1 MAISFLVP
9 SVERIVLYIYFIVIF
24 LAHVLYGIGVVS
36 VCVWGGKLVVCGV
49 SLW

>member
-9 SVERIVLYIYFIVIF
+9 SVERIALYTYFIVIF

-36 VCVWGGKLVVCGV
+36 VCVV
-49 SLW
+49 SLWCVG